1 MRIQFLW
8 LSDIFSIVN
17 GWRHDV
23 YYIVVEESY
32 IHLNQMVVIG
42 LFVWYLLND
51 LLIDK
56 NYLVLKKNEVRS
68 KDGLVQGTVLPE
80 KFC

>member
-1 MRIQFLW
+1 MW

-17 GWRHDV
+17 GWTHDV
-23 YYIVVEESY
+23 YYILVEESY

-56 NYLVLKKNEVRS
+56 NYLVLKKNEVWS
-68 KDGLVQGTVLPE
+68 KDGLVQGTVLRE

>member
-1 MRIQFLW
+1 
-8 LSDIFSIVN
+8 
-17 GWRHDV
+17 
-23 YYIVVEESY
+23 
-32 IHLNQMVVIG
+32 MVVIG

-56 NYLVLKKNEVRS
+56 NYLVLKKNEVWS
-68 KDGLVQGTVLPE
+68 KDGLVQGTVLRE

>member
-1 MRIQFLW
+1 
-8 LSDIFSIVN
+8 
-17 GWRHDV
+17 
-23 YYIVVEESY
+23 
-32 IHLNQMVVIG
+32 MVAIG

>member
-1 MRIQFLW
+1 M
-8 LSDIFSIVN
+8 
-17 GWRHDV
+17 
-23 YYIVVEESY
+23 VEESY

-56 NYLVLKKNEVRS
+56 NYLVLKKNEVWS
-68 KDGLVQGTVLPE
+68 KDGLVQGTVLRE